1 MALRPRQAFGPHHWF
16 CSGRRTRT
24 ADLEGM
30 NLTSY
35 RCSIPQCD
43 YAGKFP
49 PLTTDTQKEC
59 KTLTLFFIIRE
70 NYKKFALFSSP
81 KWAVSITFNYE

>member
-35 RCSIPQCD
+35 RCSIPQCV

-49 PLTTDTQKEC
+49 PLETVQQKEC
-59 KTLTLFFIIRE
+59 KTFTHFFKVRVISKTFAAIFKTRQGI
-70 NYKKFALFSSP
+70 YKQIKA
-81 KWAVSITFNYE
+81 